1 MWSDWQAQA
10 RKHIAKFMADVP
22 DTATW
27 QERQKI
33 LRANAGQF
41 HGGTSWG
48 KKVWSKHCKAYLA
61 MHGKPMTAFEA
72 ERKTPLFAADITFPF
87 RNSSEDKSHG

>member
-10 RKHIAKFMADVP
+10 QKHIAKFMADVP

-61 MHGKPMTAFEA
+61 MHGKPMAG
-72 ERKTPLFAADITFPF
+72 KTPLFAADITFPF